1 TPVVQLFGAIGKGFK
16 LAFPPS
22 GISIL
27 ENLAGAFNKITSGL
41 IMSENTVAGV
51 TKLFHGIFAIF
62 SSVWEIAY
70 RLGQALW
77 SVLPDGISMTGTGI
91 LGLLTKVADLSIAF
105 NQSLKDG
112 TAFTTAMDIL
122 KATLAGIVVG
132 AKFTIRLLS
141 NLGDALAEVW
151 NILAKGT
158 FTGRGP
164 WNEDSK
170 IVNWMFKVREAIT
183 GVVDHFGSLN
193 DSLDK
198 SANFFERFF
207 GGIKSGFTWI
217 GNKVKSFGTA
227 IGGYLGGLTGTDIM
241 AGGFV
246 AGMVT
251 IFGMLAKVA
260 WDMRKMFT
268 GWGDIVDGAGEVLE
282 GVSNALNSFA
292 MSVKANALLTIAIS
306 IGVLTGALLLLSTMD
321 GREIS
326 TSLTAVVG
334 SMMAV
339 VGAMAIMDKYNITG
353 TGFRSAMQIVA
364 LGMGMIAVAGALKM
378 LSGLDM
384 EELAKGA
391 IAVVV
396 LLGGLAGAFTLMSRY
411 GRVQIGASSLQ
422 IIALAGALL
431 MMSNALED
439 IATLNPADITKGL
452 LTMLG
457 IMATLTG
464 AIVAM
469 SRFGKAPMGAT
480 SLQLLALAGSIHLMV
495 SAIDKISN
503 IDGDAIWKGLG
514 VITAI
519 LAAVAG
525 FSILTKGATAF
536 LSGGGIILI
545 AIGLMAL
552 VAPLQM
558 LGSMDTGKLVK
569 GLLAMAGA
577 FAIIAATS
585 SLMSTSILAGAGIL
599 VLSAALTALLV
610 PIATLGSMK
619 WSTILKGLGAMAAV
633 MIAVGIASLAIAPS
647 IVPMLGFSVALLA
660 MSGAMALAG
669 VGMTLFSSGLL
680 ALAGMSAAAITT
692 VVATLGTLI
701 IGLTSLIPTAVE

>member
-1 TPVVQLFGAIGKGFK
+1 KGMGNLAAISGSTSAQMDSAMYQMSQMLQSGRMNLQDWNSFVNAGMAGKKVQDAFLETARGMGKSIDLSEGFRNSITDGWLTAEVFLETMKKFGEDESMIEAATKVRTFTQFMDTLKEGIGSGWAETWELIFGDFEEATRFWTFLSDNIGAFFAKGTDARNNFLRAMIEGEGFTHFINGMVNVATPVVQLFGAIGKGFK

-282 GVSNALNSFA
+282 GVSNALN
-292 MSVKANALLTIAIS
+292 
-306 IGVLTGALLLLSTMD
+306 
-321 GREIS
+321 
-326 TSLTAVVG
+326 
-334 SMMAV
+334 
-339 VGAMAIMDKYNITG
+339 
-353 TGFRSAMQIVA
+353 
-364 LGMGMIAVAGALKM
+364 
-378 LSGLDM
+378 
-384 EELAKGA
+384 
-391 IAVVV
+391 
-396 LLGGLAGAFTLMSRY
+396 
-411 GRVQIGASSLQ
+411 
-422 IIALAGALL
+422 
-431 MMSNALED
+431 
-439 IATLNPADITKGL
+439 
-452 LTMLG
+452 
-457 IMATLTG
+457 
-464 AIVAM
+464 
-469 SRFGKAPMGAT
+469 
-480 SLQLLALAGSIHLMV
+480 
-495 SAIDKISN
+495 
-503 IDGDAIWKGLG
+503 
-514 VITAI
+514 
-519 LAAVAG
+519 
-525 FSILTKGATAF
+525 
-536 LSGGGIILI
+536 
-545 AIGLMAL
+545 
-552 VAPLQM
+552 
-558 LGSMDTGKLVK
+558 
-569 GLLAMAGA
+569 
-577 FAIIAATS
+577 
-585 SLMSTSILAGAGIL
+585 
-599 VLSAALTALLV
+599 
-610 PIATLGSMK
+610 
-619 WSTILKGLGAMAAV
+619 
-633 MIAVGIASLAIAPS
+633 
-647 IVPMLGFSVALLA
+647 
-660 MSGAMALAG
+660 
-669 VGMTLFSSGLL
+669 
-680 ALAGMSAAAITT
+680 
-692 VVATLGTLI
+692 
-701 IGLTSLIPTAVE
+701 